1 MRERPTAPPATRR
14 YVESVYSL
22 VRRYLKT
29 AVVFLA
35 VGLVIGSWMIARRE
49 LAGAAPNPYLVSAHT
64 HALFVGFVMLMIM
77 GVALWLF
84 PRPAKEDER
93 YSPGLAARAYWV
105 TTIATGARVAGEIA
119 RAATIGR
126 GAPLWLRLGI
136 VLAGIAQ
143 AVGIGMFFYTM
154 WTRIRPVGSQ
164 AREARGE
171 RF

>member
-1 MRERPTAPPATRR
+1 M
-14 YVESVYSL
+14 YSL

-29 AVVFLA
+29 AIAFLA
-35 VGLVIGSWMIARRE
+35 LGLVIGSWMIARRE
-49 LAGAAPNPYLVSAHT
+49 LYGAAPNPYLVSAHT

-93 YSPGLAARAYWV
+93 YSPGLAAAAYWV
-105 TTIATGARVAGEIA
+105 TTIATAARVGGELA
-119 RAATIGR
+119 RAPMIGSR
-126 GAPLWLRLGI
+126 IVSGAPLWLRWGI

-164 AREARGE
+164 QREARGE